1 MNIIENPKINRQWFN
16 LSCLPGKKHDCL
28 PMNSCLPMK
37 SQSKSRKKLSES
49 SFLTARSEDLWRPD
63 AGRPALVVAACS
75 RPKARSQQL
84 LRALLQQRAQPEA
97 GTTESIAET
106 YGNVR
111 IVLIIA
117 VITWDFL
124 LLVGFRV
131 VIEGG

>member
-1 MNIIENPKINRQWFN
+1 
-16 LSCLPGKKHDCL
+16 
-28 PMNSCLPMK
+28 
-37 SQSKSRKKLSES
+37 
-49 SFLTARSEDLWRPD
+49 
-63 AGRPALVVAACS
+63 VAACS

-117 VITWDFL
+117 VITSDFL